1 MQDNQSSDASSGE
14 QESTSSSS
22 SNSNSRKSQVIF
34 SGNGREYFN
43 IWIVNLL
50 LTILTI
56 GIYSA
61 WAKVRTNR
69 YFYSHTDLDG
79 HTLRYLAEPLQ
90 ILKGRI
96 IAVILFSMYY
106 FAATF
111 NPAAGLVII
120 LILFVISPLLICMSI
135 RFQMRMTSYRNVKF
149 GFNGRYGR
157 AFVVFVLFPILAL
170 FTLYLALPWAL
181 KKIDEFIYENITF
194 GDRTFNTNIRNGK
207 YYIAALASIGA
218 FFAVF
223 IIAFIALALT
233 SGFSLTAL
241 QSNPQAMSGIV
252 AVTIIFAYVF
262 SIVLSGSIYTAIIRN
277 HLFNHTGIKGVV
289 RFHSDMKILDLVKLR
304 LVNFILMIITLGL
317 ASPWIKVRVANFY
330 AQATQ
335 MEVTSEADKVI
346 AKSTGDTS
354 ALGEE
359 VSDIFDID
367 VGLA

>member
-1 MQDNQSSDASSGE
+1 VQNNQSGE
-14 QESTSSSS
+14 QENTSPSSSD
-22 SNSNSRKSQVIF
+22 SNVRKSQVIF
-34 SGNGREYFN
+34 SGNGKEYFN

-50 LTILTI
+50 LTILTV

-79 HTLRYLAEPLQ
+79 HKLRYLAEPLQ

-96 IAVILFSMYY
+96 IAVILFTLYY

-120 LILFVISPLLICMSI
+120 LILFAASPLLICMSI

-157 AFVVFVLFPILAL
+157 AFVVFVLFPILTV

-194 GDRTFNTNIRNGK
+194 GDRKFNTNIRNGK
-207 YYIAALASIGA
+207 YYIATLASIGA
-218 FFAVF
+218 FLAVF
-223 IIAFIALALT
+223 IIAAIPIALT
-233 SGFSLTAL
+233 PSFSLATL
-241 QSNPQAMSGIV
+241 KSNPQAMSGIV
-252 AVTIIFAYVF
+252 AAIMIFAYVF
-262 SIVLSGSIYTAIIRN
+262 SIILSGCVNAVIIRN
-277 HLFNHTGIKGVV
+277 HLFNHTGIEGVV

-304 LVNFILMIITLGL
+304 LVNFVLMIITLGL

-335 MEVTSEADKVI
+335 MEVTPEADKVI
-346 AKSTGDTS
+346 AKSKDGTS
-354 ALGEE
+354 AIGEE